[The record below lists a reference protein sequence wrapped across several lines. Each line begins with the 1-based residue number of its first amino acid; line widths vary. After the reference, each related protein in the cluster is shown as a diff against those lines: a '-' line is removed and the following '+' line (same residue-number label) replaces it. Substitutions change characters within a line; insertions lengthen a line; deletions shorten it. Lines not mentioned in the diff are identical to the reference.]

1 MTTHGGKERARALAA
16 AILAAALLAVPARAA
31 FDDLGAGARAP
42 GMGNAFTA
50 IADDV
55 YAIYYNPAGLALLD
69 RPTLAASHTQ
79 HLAGLS
85 DGSGLNTS
93 FLGYAHPLK
102 WDRGTV
108 AAGVQTFSLDGSF
121 YSEQAYYL
129 SYAREV
135 PMSLELYDLFWG
147 VNIKNL
153 RRSFGSLPEASNAMD
168 GMTATGRPDPVL
180 SGRRS
185 LNVFDAD
192 LGLLYKIGRGYT
204 AGLELMHLATPN
216 VAFSPT
222 DTDKLPLRAKL
233 ALGYSSM
240 LSNIA
245 AQYETASGPTGTRDH
260 RFTMAAERWFPWLLV
275 GNIGARAALSVG
287 SRDFRQATA
296 GLSYRTG
303 RIGVDYGFVLPIN
316 SVASTYGTHRLSFSI
331 RFGPI
336 KEEEESVKLVLAAMR
351 SLKSGKAPELAPAA
365 GVPTAYAGILKAHLD
380 RARFLEA
387 EGRYPEAAAEISA
400 ARELSPQDAQL
411 LKHQSR
417 LTVVSTHL
425 GRLDD
430 YRTDSV
436 QASLYRSALA
446 YLAGSDEEAVSGA
459 AAALALRPAGKE
471 LAEYLA
477 QLELTTGL
485 QASRTTLAPDS
496 ASRVDGLLTMAAEAL
511 EASRYDEAGY
521 LSEAALKHQPDNLTA
536 MENLGIAY
544 FAQGEYQKSLD
555 AWKKTYRLENGK
567 SRKAMIQAQIDSV
580 ENVIKQEK
588 RRAAAV
594 SPARA
599 PEPTPAAA
607 PKPAAKPVS
616 PRDPGLAQRLY
627 REALDLYSS
636 GELLKAQAAFRKVL
650 EADPGNAAAANA
662 INRIQRELR

>member
-1 MTTHGGKERARALAA
+1 MTTHGGKERARALAT

-108 AAGVQTFSLDGSF
+108 AAGVQNFSLDGSF
-121 YSEQAYYL
+121 YNEQAYYL

-135 PMSLELYDLFWG
+135 PMSLELYDLYWG
-147 VNIKNL
+147 LNVKNL
-153 RRSFGSLPEASNAMD
+153 RRSFGSLPEATNAMS
-168 GMTATGRPDPVL
+168 GLTATGQADPVL
-180 SGRRS
+180 SGKRS
-185 LNVFDAD
+185 VNVFDAD
-192 LGLLYKIGRGYT
+192 LGLLYKIGKGYT

-222 DTDKLPLRAKL
+222 DTDKLPLRTKL

-245 AQYETASGPTGTRDH
+245 AQYETANGPTGTRDH
-260 RFTMAAERWFPWLLV
+260 RLTMAAERWFPWLLV

-287 SRDFRQATA
+287 SRDFRQASA

-303 RIGVDYGFVLPIN
+303 RIGVDYGFILPIN
-316 SVASTYGTHRLSFSI
+316 SIASTYGTHRLSFSI
-331 RFGPI
+331 RFGPVQ
-336 KEEEESVKLVLAAMR
+336 EEEESAKLVLAAMR
-351 SLKSGKAPELAPAA
+351 ALKSGRAPELAAPAA
-365 GVPTAYAGILKAHLD
+365 SPAYAGALRARLD

-387 EGRYPEAAAEISA
+387 EGRYPEAALEISSA
-400 ARELSPQDAQL
+400 LELSPKDEPLRRHHA
-411 LKHQSR
+411 R
-417 LTVVSTHL
+417 LNLVSGQL
-425 GRLDD
+425 GRLEA
-430 YRTDSV
+430 YKTDSV
-436 QASLYRSALA
+436 QSALYRSALA
-446 YLAGSDEEAVSGA
+446 FLTGSDEEAVAQA
-459 AAALALRPAGKE
+459 ASALALRPASRQVSD
-471 LAEYLA
+471 YLA

-485 QASRTTLAPDS
+485 QARKSDLAPEI
-496 ASRVDGLLTMAAEAL
+496 AVKVQNLLTMASESL
-511 EASRYDEAGY
+511 EDSRYDEAA
-521 LSEAALKHQPDNLTA
+521 LMSEAVLKYQPENLTA
-536 MENLGIAY
+536 LENLGIAY

-555 AWKKTYRLENGK
+555 AWKKTYRLETGK
-567 SRKAMIQAQIDSV
+567 ARQTMIKSQIASV
-580 ENVIKQEK
+580 ENVAKQQK
-588 RRAAAV
+588 RKAEGNYGAAAR
-594 SPARA
+594 PAGSA
-599 PEPTPAAA
+599 EP
-607 PKPAAKPVS
+607 
-616 PRDPGLAQRLY
+616 AQAQKLY

-636 GELLKAQAAFRKVL
+636 GELLKAQAAFQKVL
-650 EADPGNAAAANA
+650 EADPGNVPAANA
-662 INRIQRELR
+662 IKRIQRELR